1 MPRRIEVTDY
11 PKGDGTPDCPEC
23 KGRGVVDY
31 QSPTSPVPGVLTC
44 ECVKGRDILL
54 NMERGWRGLSRYK
67 AIKKTPLSKY
77 IQSNL
82 RVTCS
87 EKMLRHH
94 LSHLAKEQGP
104 RWKFNVFSDADLMD
118 AWLSRVAD
126 DEIYDPDV
134 EAIRKTAVSGRF
146 LALVDLVE
154 PPGLL
159 ILRVGVKAARNSAMP
174 EVLLEA
180 LQHRSMVDKPTWV
193 VDTPAYPLR
202 TGHIAFD
209 TRIGEYLEAWEHK
222 VLETLAGAP
231 AAGSSPS
238 GGFES
243 VPMGQNGS
251 ARPTLSSV
259 TAEGVKPKK
268 AKKKAEAETE

>member
-1 MPRRIEVTDY
+1 MKDY
-11 PKGDGTPDCPEC
+11 PLGDGAPDCPEC
-23 KGRGVVDY
+23 KGRGVVEY
-31 QSPTSPVPGVLTC
+31 QSPTSPVPGTLACV
-44 ECVKGRDILL
+44 CVKERDTRL
-54 NMERGWRGLSRYK
+54 NMDRGWRGLSRYK
-67 AIKKTPLSKY
+67 PLKKSRLIKHV
-77 IQSNL
+77 QDNL
-82 RVTCS
+82 RVTCT
-87 EKMLRHH
+87 EKLFRHH
-94 LSHLAKEQGP
+94 MSRIALDQGP

-193 VDTPAYPLR
+193 VDTPAYPLGV
-202 TGHIAFD
+202 GHIAFD
-209 TRIGEYLEAWEHK
+209 SRVGEYLEAWDHLC
-222 VLETLAGAP
+222 LEASLQAVPSQEGDAGFKP
-231 AAGSSPS
+231 M
-238 GGFES
+238 
-243 VPMGQNGS
+243 PMGQGS
-251 ARPTLSSV
+251 PAKMSLSSV
-259 TAEGVKPKK
+259 TAGKPKRK
-268 AKKKAEAETE
+268 PKGVTE